1 MNAQNFNILRTYEYT
16 LKVFQKEQPND
27 ELLLDIL
34 NNMLGNSTI
43 YKFLKTLILGHIGVE
58 ASLEQTKDFFSEI
71 IQRGYRLLNDN
82 SLTPEILNLLTL
94 FAVQDNKLNNG
105 DAKLFL
111 AEINE
116 ILEKYSSE
124 ENITS
129 DEIKYIILSLKYK
142 KVSLYLRLLRT
153 EGAVIEDIQNL
164 INGLK
169 QTEEWYMD
177 YTTNLTTNYGAQ

>member
-16 LKVFQKEQPND
+16 LKVFQKEQPSD

-43 YKFLKTLILGHIGVE
+43 YKFLKTLMLAHIGVE
-58 ASLEQTKDFFSEI
+58 ASLEETKQFFSEI
-71 IQRGYRLLNDN
+71 IQRGFNLLNDD
-82 SLTPEILNLLTL
+82 SLTPEVLNLLTL
-94 FAVQDNKLNNG
+94 FAIQDNKLNNG

-111 AEINE
+111 SKIDEV
-116 ILEKYSSE
+116 LKKYSTEDSIA
-124 ENITS
+124 N
-129 DEIKYIILSLKYK
+129 DEIKYIILNLKYK
-142 KVSLYLRLLRT
+142 KISLYLRLLRT
-153 EGAVIEDIQNL
+153 EGAVVDDIQNL
-164 INGLK
+164 INELK